1 MIYKT
6 LLSFLFFICL
16 QQSIAQSKS
25 KDKLIA
31 ISKFLQEIETD
42 YNCSFSYLDK
52 DLDEIYVIPNR
63 EIVSLEEVLSYLEN
77 NTPLKFIRLDQ
88 NDFAI
93 SLKTETFKICGK
105 IISDSSELPIPEAS
119 IIINDK
125 ILYADNEG
133 NFELVIA
140 SWNDQLKIQAL
151 GYQELNIPVKK
162 FFTPP
167 CRMIYLYDKI
177 ESLKPVIINNFIT
190 KGIDKNYD
198 NSIQINYS
206 NFAIIPGQLEPDL
219 LQTLQ
224 AIPGV
229 MSVNEKISDLNIRG
243 GTQDQNLILWDGIKM
258 YQTSHF
264 FGLISAFNPY
274 LTKNVTLYKNGSNS
288 FYGDGV
294 SSVIAMQTEDTKQD
308 STIVSLGINLLS
320 IDGYADTSI
329 TPSSSL
335 QITARKSLS
344 EFIETPTYQNYF
356 DKSFQDTEIINS
368 ENSLSNTGE
377 ELNFY
382 DVSLRYLHE
391 ISENDILKINFLN
404 IRNNLVFNE
413 NALVDN
419 AQENRESSL
428 KQQSLAGGV
437 YYKRKWNKNTSSGIH
452 VYGSNYILES
462 TNADIINNQQLFQQ
476 NEVLESGLRVHFK
489 SQLNKKL
496 DVSYGYQFNETGI
509 SHLRDL
515 NNPTFRD
522 YTKEVIRTN
531 SLYASLEFKS
541 KDSLTY
547 ISTGLRFNKHNKF
560 NTYYIEPR
568 FSLNQKIATHLNFQ
582 INGEIKSQTTSQ
594 IIDFQNDFLGVE
606 NRKWVLS
613 NEENIPVLISNQIAT
628 GFSYTPT
635 NWLINTE
642 VFYKKVDGILTK
654 GQGFQNQFENISDHG
669 EYNII
674 GVEVL
679 VNRRLK
685 NINLWFSYAYNENN
699 YRFDNLSPTVFPN
712 NLDIRH
718 TATIALSYFNKKIKY
733 SAGINWNSG
742 KPSTGI
748 NLENP
753 VSSDNTINYRSPN
766 TENLADYLRLDASI
780 LYYFNLS
787 KKVGATAGL
796 SIWNIT
802 GKNNT
807 VNTYYSLH
815 NNNEDTSQIYEIN
828 ESGLNLTTNAVFRI
842 NF

>member
-1 MIYKT
+1 M
-6 LLSFLFFICL
+6 
-16 QQSIAQSKS
+16 
-25 KDKLIA
+25 A
-31 ISKFLQEIETD
+31 ISTFLQEIETD

-52 DLDEIYVIPNR
+52 DIDQIYVIPYQ
-63 EIVSLEEVLSYLEN
+63 EIASLEEVLSYLEN
-77 NTPLKFIRLDQ
+77 NTPLKFTKLDQ
-88 NDFAI
+88 NDYAI
-93 SLKTETFKICGK
+93 SLKTESFAICGK
-105 IISDSSELPIPEAS
+105 IISESSELPIPEAS
-119 IIINDK
+119 ITINDET
-125 ILYADNEG
+125 LYADNEG
-133 NFELVIA
+133 SFEIILA
-140 SWNDQLKIQAL
+140 SWNDQLKIRAL

-162 FFTPP
+162 FFIPP
-167 CRMIYLYDKI
+167 CRMVYLSDKI
-177 ESLKPVIINNFIT
+177 ESLKPVIINNYIT

-198 NSIQINYS
+198 NSIQVNYS
-206 NFAIIPGQLEPDL
+206 NFQIVPGQLEPDL

-229 MSVNEKISDLNIRG
+229 VSVNEKISDLNIRG

-308 STIVSLGINLLS
+308 STIVSLGVNLLS
-320 IDGYADTSI
+320 IDGYADATI
-329 TPSSSL
+329 TPYSSL

-344 EFIETPTYQNYF
+344 EFLETPTYQNYF
-356 DKSFQDTEIINS
+356 DKSFQNTEIINT
-368 ENSLSNTGE
+368 ENSLSNTDE

-382 DVSLRYLHE
+382 DVSLRYLHK
-391 ISENDILKINFLN
+391 ISESDILKINFLN
-404 IRNNLVFNE
+404 IRNDLVFNE
-413 NALVDN
+413 NALIDN
-419 AQENRESSL
+419 AQENRESHL
-428 KQQSLAGGV
+428 RQQSLAGGI
-437 YYKRKWNKNTSSGIH
+437 YYKTKWNENTYSSIQ
-452 VYGSNYILES
+452 VYGSNYVLES
-462 TNADIINNQQLFQQ
+462 TNADIINNQRLFQQ

-496 DVSYGYQFNETGI
+496 DVFYGYQFNETGI

-522 YTKEVIRTN
+522 YFKEVIRTN
-531 SLYASLEFKS
+531 SLYATLEFRS

-547 ISTGLRFNKHNKF
+547 VSTGLRFNKHNKF

-568 FSLNQKIATHLNFQ
+568 FSLNQKIANHLNLQ

-628 GFSYTPT
+628 GLSYTPT

-669 EYNII
+669 EYSII
-674 GVEVL
+674 GLEVI
-679 VNRRLK
+679 VNRRLR
-685 NINLWFSYAYNENN
+685 NLNLWFSYAYNENN
-699 YRFDNLSPTVFPN
+699 YRFDNLSPAEFAN
-712 NLDIRH
+712 NLDITH
-718 TATIALSYFNKKIKY
+718 NATIAFSYFNKKIKY

-742 KPSTGI
+742 KPFTGVD
-748 NLENP
+748 LENP
-753 VSSDNTINYRSPN
+753 ISSDNTINFLSPN
-766 TENLADYLRLDASI
+766 TENLPDYLRLDASA
-780 LYYFNLS
+780 LYYFSLS
-787 KKVGATAGL
+787 KKIRAIIGL

-802 GKNNT
+802 DKNNT
-807 VNTYYSLH
+807 INKYYNLH
-815 NNNEDTSQIYEIN
+815 NNNEDTSQINEIS